1 VEIPYQF
8 AYPVPPTTVRAV
20 QDVLE
25 RRIHY
30 FGPYTEALE
39 AKLAALCGVP
49 RAVSASSG
57 SACLLLAL
65 HACGV
70 QAGEEVVMPANVYGG
85 VPEAALL
92 LGAKPVLVDV
102 VAETANLDVDRVA
115 ASLTPRTHTLVVQHT
130 HGHAADMDPLL
141 DLARSRGLQIV
152 EDGAHALGGRYK
164 GRPVGGL
171 GDVGVFAFSNKGV
184 SACGVGGAATAGN
197 DALADEMELRRY
209 HGRRGTYETLTLGYN
224 FRLTEMVAAVAASQ
238 LDLLEAWNER
248 RRQNALGYTRRF
260 AGAEV
265 PLKVPRELPYAHHVY
280 LHYVVRAAERD
291 VLRGY
296 LRGQGVETRVH
307 YTLPAHF
314 HRAFK
319 GGMPYLP
326 GQFPVA
332 EALCRES
339 LSLPCN
345 PNVGEAE
352 IGYVVERV
360 KAFYARRH

>member
-1 VEIPYQF
+1 MEIPYQF
-8 AYPVPPTTVRAV
+8 AYPVPPTTVQAV

-25 RRIHY
+25 RRIDY
-30 FGPYTEALE
+30 FGPYTEILE

-85 VPEAALL
+85 VPEAVLL
-92 LGAKPVLVDV
+92 LSP
-102 VAETANLDVDRVA
+102 
-115 ASLTPRTHTLVVQHT
+115 ASCPMRTTST
-130 HGHAADMDPLL
+130 CT
-141 DLARSRGLQIV
+141 
-152 EDGAHALGGRYK
+152 
-164 GRPVGGL
+164 
-171 GDVGVFAFSNKGV
+171 N
-184 SACGVGGAATAGN
+184 
-197 DALADEMELRRY
+197 
-209 HGRRGTYETLTLGYN
+209 
-224 FRLTEMVAAVAASQ
+224 
-238 LDLLEAWNER
+238 
-248 RRQNALGYTRRF
+248 
-260 AGAEV
+260 
-265 PLKVPRELPYAHHVY
+265 
-280 LHYVVRAAERD
+280 VVRAAERD
-291 VLRGY
+291 ALRGY
-296 LRGQGVETRVH
+296 LREQGVETRVH

-314 HRAFK
+314 HRGFK
-319 GGMPYLP
+319 GGMPYRP